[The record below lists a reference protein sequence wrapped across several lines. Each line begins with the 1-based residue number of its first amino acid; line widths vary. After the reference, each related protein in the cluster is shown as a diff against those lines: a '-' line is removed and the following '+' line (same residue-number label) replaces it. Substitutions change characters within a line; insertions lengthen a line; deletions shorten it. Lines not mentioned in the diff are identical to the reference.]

1 MRMLTAMTRLVA
13 LSEMTLVVGACAT
26 HTGPAPVGEASA
38 PRVGWVIMQGPADNP
53 DEEFVCQSNPR
64 NDCTIPASTPDRKV
78 FTDVFLY
85 FHPIGTPIRYDGA
98 AEISFLNATHRVPL
112 AITVDAKN
120 VARNSVVGIVSEK
133 PGTYDLT
140 FSATA
145 TTSAGPVQIAD
156 RVPVKVK

>member
-1 MRMLTAMTRLVA
+1 MQSVAVMRRIVALLVIPLGLVA
-13 LSEMTLVVGACAT
+13 CGS
-26 HTGPAPVGEASA
+26 HTGPVPVGERSV
-38 PRVGWVIMQGPADNP
+38 PRVGWVIMQGTADNP

-64 NDCTIPASTPDRKV
+64 NDCTMRASTADRKV

-85 FHPIGTPIRYDGA
+85 FHPIGMPVRYEGD
-98 AEISFLNATHRVPL
+98 AEISFLNATHHLPI
-112 AITVDAKN
+112 ATPVDAKN

-133 PGTYDLT
+133 PGTYNLT

-156 RVPVKVK
+156 RVPVTVK